1 MYQRRSSMVRHFQNP
16 QLFHQEWLYRIHA
29 SFCLYDIWHSS
40 HPLLFYI
47 ECKRIGASYEVLLR
61 VCYHSILSLPLYT
74 QSIGCLP
81 KLLADCTIE
90 IGEAV
95 FFADLTILRLFVI
108 FAYL

>member
-16 QLFHQEWLYRIHA
+16 QLFHQEWFIVFMRLSACMIFGIALIHYSFTLSVNESAHHMKCYYA
-29 SFCLYDIWHSS
+29 SVTI
-40 HPLLFYI
+40 
-47 ECKRIGASYEVLLR
+47 A
-61 VCYHSILSLPLYT
+61 ILSLPLYT